1 MHRRAVTFAVA
12 GVLVMLLAVGGAL
25 LPVPYVALLPGPTKN
40 VLGQA
45 DGEALISIDGRET
58 YATDGQLDLV
68 TVQYRGGPGYRLDL
82 FTALRGWV
90 DPQVAVV
97 PQRAV
102 FPEGQTAEEVRKN
115 TSRRMRQSQ
124 QDAAVAAVRQLGVP
138 VGSTVRV
145 ARVEDDFPAQG
156 VLKEG
161 DVIVAVEGEKIPGP
175 TAVARRVSGHQP
187 GDTVSFTVQRDGEEK
202 RLRVDTVEDP
212 DSPSAAMVGVYM
224 RTTYDYPLDVQ
235 IRIDEIGGPSAGL
248 MFALGVVDKTTKGE
262 LAGGEAVAGTGTIT
276 PDGKVGAI
284 GGIQQKIVGAHSDG
298 AEIFLT
304 PAGNCAK
311 ARNTKPPDLT
321 LVKVQTLDGALESL
335 RNLTSGQEGQE
346 GQVPRC

>member
-1 MHRRAVTFAVA
+1 MHRRAVTFATA
-12 GVLVMLLAVGGAL
+12 GVLVFLLALGGAL

-58 YATDGQLDLV
+58 YATDGRLNLV

-97 PQRAV
+97 PEQAV
-102 FPEGQTAEEVRKN
+102 FPEGQTADEVRQN

-124 QDAAVAAVRQLGVP
+124 QDAAVAAVRELGIP
-138 VGSTVRV
+138 VDATVRV
-145 ARVEDDFPAQG
+145 SRVMKEFPARG
-156 VLKEG
+156 VLREG
-161 DVIVAVEGEKIPGP
+161 DVVVAVDGETIAGP
-175 TAVARRVSGHQP
+175 AAVANRVSGHQP
-187 GDTVSFTVQRDGEEK
+187 GDTVSFTVKRDGGEK
-202 RLRVDTVEDP
+202 RVRVDTVGNP
-212 DSPSAAMVGVYM
+212 DNPDEAMVGVYM
-224 RTTYDYPLDVQ
+224 RTNYDYPLDVQ

-248 MFALGVVDKTTKGE
+248 MFALGVADKLTEGDLTGGE
-262 LAGGEAVAGTGTIT
+262 LIAGTGTIT

-284 GGIQQKIVGAHSDG
+284 GGIQQKLAGARSDG
-298 AEIFLT
+298 AEVFLT

-311 ARNTKPPDLT
+311 ARGAKPPELT
-321 LVKVQTLDGALESL
+321 LVKVKTLDGALTSL
-335 RNLTSGQEGQE
+335 RNLRSGQGN
-346 GQVPRC
+346 VPHC